1 MGWELNRILR
11 GQLDVLGLE
20 HTWTDTG
27 VDGCRLEMNWG
38 FTALMS
44 MVQSCRQ
51 HQCFPRF
58 SESCLFYSRLCRR
71 QFVQTSKSKEKKAP
85 KKVSPHFRWET
96 CALSTGPSQDPA
108 ASLPFEMSLL
118 TASCPRY
125 LSGLGE
131 GWHTLPLGD
140 SYMPLALLGWEK
152 SDMLLLRCSAGYQ
165 VTVKPCFACTFV
177 YFLHSLFLTVNVGI
191 CLQIRSPTDS
201 YHFSSYPSKVAQ
213 HLWDIISCPT
223 SPSVL
228 PILHILTHLTDL
240 PSSIRFSSSYHLD
253 EKDQGS

>member
-44 MVQSCRQ
+44 MVQSCQQ

-108 ASLPFEMSLL
+108 ASLLSEIPLL
-118 TASCPRY
+118 TATCPMHQ
-125 LSGLGE
+125 SGLGE
-131 GWHTLPLGD
+131 GWHTPSLGD
-140 SYMPLALLGWEK
+140 GYMSLTLLRWEEG
-152 SDMLLLRCSAGYQ
+152 SMLLFRCSAGYQ
-165 VTVKPCFACTFV
+165 MTAKECFACAFAN
-177 YFLHSLFLTVNVGI
+177 FLHSLFLTVNVGV
-191 CLQIRSPTDS
+191 CLQLRHPTE
-201 YHFSSYPSKVAQ
+201 PLQ
-213 HLWDIISCPT
+213 
-223 SPSVL
+223 
-228 PILHILTHLTDL
+228 
-240 PSSIRFSSSYHLD
+240 
-253 EKDQGS
+253 